1 MARRPIPPS
10 VSAEKRIREAQL
22 IIIDEITML
31 NNTVIE
37 VIDRVCKEMAIRQH
51 KELLFGGK
59 TVIFSGDFKQSLPV
73 VPHEG
78 LAAQVAACFQT
89 SPLFGQFTTMKLTIN
104 HRLGKGQQD
113 YMKMCRQIGHGETG
127 EFFWIPPQFL
137 VQSSEDLIDF
147 VYPDFQKLLGNDK
160 ELLNRLILA
169 PHIQTCDEINELM
182 MDNVPGQV
190 RDYLSTDKPLDE
202 RPLDIDEIESEVAA
216 LNQRTDSGM
225 PPHRLRLKN
234 LVKKK
239 ITGRAINGTAVGGQV
254 RFFIERTRNVYEDKA
269 PGGLKYERLQ
279 FPIKPAFAM
288 TILKGQ
294 GQTIRTVGID
304 LEREVFSHGQL
315 YTAFSRA
322 SDGNNVR
329 VYAPNRET
337 DAQGRAR
344 VLNIVATNMLQL
356 Q

>member
-1 MARRPIPPS
+1 
-10 VSAEKRIREAQL
+10 
-22 IIIDEITML
+22 
-31 NNTVIE
+31 
-37 VIDRVCKEMAIRQH
+37 
-51 KELLFGGK
+51 
-59 TVIFSGDFKQSLPV
+59 
-73 VPHEG
+73 
-78 LAAQVAACFQT
+78 
-89 SPLFGQFTTMKLTIN
+89 
-104 HRLGKGQQD
+104 
-113 YMKMCRQIGHGETG
+113 
-127 EFFWIPPQFL
+127 
-137 VQSSEDLIDF
+137 LIDF

-160 ELLNRLILA
+160 ELLDRLILA

-190 RDYLSTDKPLDE
+190 REYLSTDKPLDE

-225 PPHRLRLKN
+225 PPHRLRLKVGCVVVLLIN
-234 LVKKK
+234 KSDREGLINGTRIVIEELGEDK

-329 VYAPNRET
+329 VYAPSRET